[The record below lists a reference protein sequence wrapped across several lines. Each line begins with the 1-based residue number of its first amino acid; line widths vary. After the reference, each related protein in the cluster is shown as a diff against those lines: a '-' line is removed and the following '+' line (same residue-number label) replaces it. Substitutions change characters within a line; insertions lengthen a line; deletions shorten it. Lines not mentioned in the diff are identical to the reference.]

1 MTEDQRTAT
10 AIVRTVALVSR
21 LSVMADAL
29 TGAIASALVG
39 RRRLAQLRA
48 ERRLAEPPSGAPSPV
63 G

>member
-1 MTEDQRTAT
+1 
-10 AIVRTVALVSR
+10 VALVSR

-39 RRRLAQLRA
+39 RRRVAQLRA
-48 ERRLAEPPSGAPSPV
+48 ERRLAEPPSGPPSRA